1 MKNSDGEP
9 DVYYVGTVQ
18 AITQTDE
25 VDPFAIDSSVQQ
37 VELRLNAES
46 DRDVVARYMDD
57 RRTTA
62 DDLQVGQ
69 EVVVL
74 RTDAI
79 VGETNYIITDA
90 YRLPSVLWLLGLF
103 FLVAIVF
110 AGRKGFTSLLGLGAS
125 LAVLMFYTV
134 PSIVQGDS
142 PFFVACISA
151 FVIAILSITLAHG
164 FSKQTGVALGS
175 TLIALVLSLGLSQ
188 LFVTTA
194 KLFGLGTED
203 AYTLSLAGL
212 TDIDLR
218 GLLLAGII
226 IGILGVLDDVTTA
239 QTATIKSLAAAGV
252 TGFTK
257 LYEAGKG
264 VGTEHIVSLVNTL
277 ALAYTGA
284 SLPLL
289 LLFSLNEG
297 QVPYWMILNS
307 QMITEEVVRTLVG
320 STALVLAVPISTIC
334 AAWFYSRYPQAAREG
349 KSHTH

>member
-1 MKNSDGEP
+1 MVNSDRQP
-9 DVYYVGTVQ
+9 DTYDVGTVQ
-18 AITQTDE
+18 SIRQTDE
-25 VDPFAIDSSVQQ
+25 VDPFFADSSVQQ
-37 VELRLNAES
+37 VELRLNDDS
-46 DRDVVARYMDD
+46 DRDVIARYMDD
-57 RRTTA
+57 RGTTA

-69 EVVVL
+69 EVVL
-74 RTDAI
+74 LKTDAI

-125 LAVLMFYTV
+125 LAVLMLYTV

-151 FVIAILSITLAHG
+151 FVIAVLSITLAHG

-188 LFVTTA
+188 FFVTTA

-203 AYTLSLAGL
+203 ANTLSLAGL

-226 IGILGVLDDVTTA
+226 IGILGVLDDVATA

-252 TGFTK
+252 TGFKK

-264 VGTEHIVSLVNTL
+264 VGTEHVVSLVNTL

-289 LLFSLNEG
+289 LLFSFNEG
-297 QVPYWMILNS
+297 NVPYWMILNS

-320 STALVLAVPISTIC
+320 STALVLAVPISTVC
-334 AAWFYSRYPQAAREG
+334 AAWFYSRYPRAALEG
-349 KSHTH
+349 NSHGH